1 METKEKSKRF
11 QAIKDYFK
19 ADDNLKEFDVVEKKE
34 ESKEVKEKFEEVTL
48 VDGKIINVEPAV
60 EPNAIATVMV
70 EDVMVVVPA
79 GEHELE
85 DGRIII
91 IEGEEGVVLEVKDS
105 NGEEEEDAP
114 VEEEL
119 GKDATKED
127 ERQVKKVIESIT
139 KESVFATVED
149 FNELV
154 KKFDAVVM
162 KNEFLDKELD
172 EQKILFAE
180 LKEVTG
186 QAVELFG
193 KEPTKTPIKKDRN
206 VFAKSE
212 KTICGVKVNI

>member
-1 METKEKSKRF
+1 METKEKSKF

-91 IEGEEGVVLEVKDS
+91 IEGEEGIVLEVKDS
-105 NGEEEEDAP
+105 NGEKEETP
-114 VEEEL
+114 IEEEL
-119 GKDATKED
+119 GKDATKEA

-154 KKFDAVVM
+154 KKFDAVVK

-193 KEPTKTPIKKDRN
+193 KEPTKPPIKKNRN

-212 KTICGVKVNI
+212 KTINGVKVNI

>member
-1 METKEKSKRF
+1 METKEKSKF

-91 IEGEEGVVLEVKDS
+91 IEGEEGIVLEVKDS
-105 NGEEEEDAP
+105 NGEEEETP
-114 VEEEL
+114 IEEEL
-119 GKDATKED
+119 GKDATKEA

-139 KESVFATVED
+139 KESVFATVKD

-154 KKFDAVVM
+154 KKFDAVVK

-193 KEPTKTPIKKDRN
+193 KEPTKPPIKKNCN

-212 KTICGVKVNI
+212 KTINGVKVNI